1 MSHTAVRP
9 SVALP
14 VQGAA
19 PAAGAR
25 VARVVSGLSAVG
37 SLARRRPALIV
48 LALVYLGAVTASAR
62 SVGTVLLGVTVLA
75 FVAVQVVAA
84 TRVTRRHRN
93 G

>member
-1 MSHTAVRP
+1 MFHTAVRRP
-9 SVALP
+9 VGLP

-19 PAAGAR
+19 PAARAVR
-25 VARVVSGLSAVG
+25 VICGLSAVG

-48 LALVYLGAVTASAR
+48 LAIVYLGAVVASAR
-62 SVGTVLLGVTVLA
+62 SLGTALLGVTVLA